1 MIRSWN
7 SIWRHCEKARARGAY
22 KRRQPGGV
30 AFECL
35 EHRLA
40 LSLSH
45 TVAPFAEAT
54 QTFVSVRVAP
64 YQRHAEVA
72 VASDSGGDSADRAG
86 GKRQHI
92 PLVTQGDVAARR
104 SPRSGFRGCRVKT
117 SSRTPHSSS
126 SRSHTGTR
134 RSPMLTGEASP
145 SRETGAPHPVSTVG
159 RRGASARRVPEKRGV
174 RKTPYSRT
182 KMNPFAS

>member
-30 AFECL
+30 ALECL

-92 PLVTQGDVAARR
+92 PLVTQGDVAARKI
-104 SPRSGFRGCRVKT
+104 SPEWIQGMPGEDVVANTTFEQQSFTHRHPTVT
-117 SSRTPHSSS
+117 DVD
-126 SRSHTGTR
+126 R
-134 RSPMLTGEASP
+134 RSI
-145 SRETGAPHPVSTVG
+145 TV
-159 RRGASARRVPEKRGV
+159 
-174 RKTPYSRT
+174 T
-182 KMNPFAS
+182 

>member
-7 SIWRHCEKARARGAY
+7 SIWRHCEKARARGGY
-22 KRRQPGGV
+22 KRRKPGGV
-30 AFECL
+30 ALECL

-54 QTFVSVRVAP
+54 QTFVSMRVAP

-72 VASDSGGDSADRAG
+72 VASVSGGDSAGQAS

-92 PLVTQGDVAARR
+92 PLVMQG
-104 SPRSGFRGCRVKT
+104 GG
-117 SSRTPHSSS
+117 
-126 SRSHTGTR
+126 
-134 RSPMLTGEASP
+134 
-145 SRETGAPHPVSTVG
+145 
-159 RRGASARRVPEKRGV
+159 SARKIAPDWIQGMPGEVVVANAALEPQSFTHRHPTLTNVDR
-174 RKTPYSRT
+174 RT
-182 KMNPFAS
+182 ITVT